1 MASTGVEEISD
12 DDLAIATDG
21 VLVTEGAC
29 VRVPSNHDASS
40 VAVGSQSSNSGA
52 TISQP
57 VNAISAPRYVAN

>member
-12 DDLAIATDG
+12 DDLAITRDG

-40 VAVGSQSSNSGA
+40 VAVGSPPSSSSA
-52 TISQP
+52 TLGDKIWE
-57 VNAISAPRYVAN
+57 IL